1 MGLITETN
9 AQYYSGQQSFVA
21 NGMQSAFQ
29 CTFNTDL
36 LDTVFGVS
44 NTNFSV
50 TLNGAEVNQDDY
62 TLVYPNIVQFE
73 FLPAEDDIIVV
84 SLSQPATHNNYGSY
98 EYISLVDVINNFIV
112 AYVGTDKL
120 IPRVKR
126 QDVVFHAKRGLQ
138 EFSYDTLKSIKS
150 QELTVPPSL
159 SVIIPQDYV
168 NYVKVS
174 WVDEA
179 GIQRII
185 YPTNNL
191 TMSPTEL
198 PLQDDEGV
206 PTHDNL
212 EANLLAAQ
220 SLAEERW
227 KVENIKDINGNL
239 EDDSTFVYS
248 YDWWKLNYGRR
259 YGLEPQYAQKNGW
272 FNINRRE
279 NKFCF
284 SSNIANKLIILEYI
298 SDGLAYDE
306 DMKIPKMAE
315 QAMYMHIAYSIL
327 STRSN
332 VPEYIVQRFKKD
344 RSAQLRNAKIRL
356 QNIKL
361 DEIVQVFRGKS
372 KWIKN

>member
-279 NKFCF
+279 NK
-284 SSNIANKLIILEYI
+284 K
-298 SDGLAYDE
+298 E
-306 DMKIPKMAE
+306 D
-315 QAMYMHIAYSIL
+315 
-327 STRSN
+327 
-332 VPEYIVQRFKKD
+332 
-344 RSAQLRNAKIRL
+344 
-356 QNIKL
+356 
-361 DEIVQVFRGKS
+361 
-372 KWIKN
+372 

>member
-21 NGMQSAFQ
+21 DGVQSAFQ

-36 LDTVFGVS
+36 LDTIFGVS

-50 TLNGAEVNQDDY
+50 TLNGIEVNQDDY

-73 FLPAEDDIIVV
+73 FLPAANDIIVV
-84 SLSQPATHNNYGSY
+84 SLSQPATHSNYGSY
-98 EYISLVDVINNFIV
+98 EYISLIDVINNFIV

-220 SLAEERW
+220 SLADERW

-298 SDGLAYDE
+298 SDGLAYEE